1 MWIRAPRAAAG
12 ETPAASRAVPGAP
25 DPPDTET
32 THDMSRPD
40 VEDIYPL
47 TPLQQGML
55 FHTVYTPGSGAYV
68 EQVGFT
74 VRDPSFDPGAL
85 ERAWQRVTERHPV
98 LRSAFAWEDL
108 EEPLQVVR
116 HRVVVPAERLDWSG
130 RTAGEQAEMLD
141 AYLEADRARGFDLLA
156 APLSRVASVRLGPGE
171 WRVQWSFHH
180 LLLDGW
186 SLPRV
191 LDEVLSLEAA
201 ERAGREAA
209 FPRPRPFSEYVT
221 WLRERDLP
229 AAEAFWRERLAG
241 FEAPTPLGIGRPAP
255 ADPDPDPPL
264 HGEETV
270 VLAPDAAAALQALAR
285 RARVTPGALVQGAWA
300 LLLSRFSGHDDV
312 VFGAVVSGRP
322 AELPG
327 VEEMVGMFV
336 NTLPVRVRVD
346 EDAPL
351 LPWIGALHARQ
362 VEAAAFEYVSLT
374 QVQGWTAVPREL
386 RLFESILAFENYPV
400 GAGGTE
406 APDRLRIHDPRVV
419 ERTGYPLTVVA
430 APGDGLAL
438 RAIHDTSRLDG
449 AEARRMLGAWATLLE
464 AMAADPDRPL
474 RDLPLLSPAEREA
487 ALATGAAARTEWP
500 ADRTVPELFE
510 AAARRDPG
518 AVAAEYPE
526 AALTYGELDRLSARL
541 AARLRDAGVGPD
553 TRVGLL
559 FDRSCE
565 LVAAMVAVLRAG
577 GAYVPLDPRDPP
589 ERLAWMLRDS
599 GARVLL
605 TRESLHDQLPASGV
619 VVVYLKTDMDDA
631 GEPACRPPV
640 PADPRNLAYVMYTS
654 GSTGTPRGV
663 GVTHA
668 GIVRL
673 VCATDYTSVSPDD
686 RVAQVSNPTFDGATW
701 EVWGALLHG
710 ARLVGLSRETT
721 LDPAGLAE
729 AFRDRGVTQ
738 AFLPTALFHRVAAA
752 RPDAFAGLRYLVVGG
767 EAMDPAL
774 AAGVLGAGGPERL
787 VNGYGPTEA
796 TTFST
801 WHAVAGDEARGA
813 PVPLGGP
820 VANTGAYV
828 LDRRMEPVPAGVPG
842 ELYVTGPGLA
852 RGYQDRPGPT
862 AERFLPEP
870 FGGDPGARM
879 YRTGD
884 LARWRPDGVLEY
896 LGRADRQVKVR
907 GFRIEPGEVEAA
919 LAAHPGV
926 RGAAV
931 VVREDAAGERRL
943 VGYVV
948 GAGDGPV
955 DVAEV
960 RGWLRERLP
969 EPMVPAVLVPL
980 DALPLTPNGK
990 LDRRALPEPDPDAPG
1005 EAYAAPRTPT
1015 EVRLAAIWR
1024 DVLRVGRV
1032 GLHESFFDLGGH
1044 SLLATQVVSR
1054 VRDEFQVELW
1064 IADLFVNH
1072 SVEALA
1078 RHVDELKAAGAGAH
1092 DSAPIPRRARRSAAH
1107 PTTPDL
1113 R

>member
-1 MWIRAPRAAAG
+1 
-12 ETPAASRAVPGAP
+12 
-25 DPPDTET
+25 
-32 THDMSRPD
+32 MSRPD

-47 TPLQQGML
+47 APLQQGML
-55 FHTVYTPGSGAYV
+55 FHTVYAPGSGAYV

-74 VRDPSFDPGAL
+74 VRDPAFDPGAF
-85 ERAWQRVTERHPV
+85 ERAWQRVAERHPV
-98 LRSAFAWEDL
+98 LRSAYAWEEL

-116 HRVVVPAERLDWSG
+116 RRVVVPTERLDWSG
-130 RTAGEQAEMLD
+130 RTPGEQAEMLEG
-141 AYLEADRARGFDLLA
+141 YLDADRARGFDLLS
-156 APLSRVASVRLGPGE
+156 APLSRVATIRLGPGE

-191 LDEVLSLEAA
+191 LDEVLALEAA
-201 ERAGREAA
+201 ERTGREAVL
-209 FPRPRPFSEYVT
+209 PRPRPFRDYVT
-221 WLRERDLP
+221 WLRERDLA

-255 ADPDPDPPL
+255 ADPDADPAR

-270 VLAPDAAAALQALAR
+270 VLAPETADALQALAR

-300 LLLSRFSGHDDV
+300 LLLSRFSGHGDV

-351 LPWIGALHARQ
+351 LPWIGGLHARQ

-374 QVQGWTAVPREL
+374 QVQGWTEVPREL

-400 GAGGTE
+400 GAGGAE
-406 APDRLRIHDPRVV
+406 DPDRLRIHDPRVV

-430 APGDGLAL
+430 APGEGLAL

-449 AEARRMLGAWATLLE
+449 ADARRMLGAWATLLE

-487 ALATGAAARTEWP
+487 ALATGAPSRTEWP
-500 ADRTVPELFE
+500 AGRTVPELFE
-510 AAARRDPG
+510 AAARLDPG
-518 AVAAEYPE
+518 AVAVAYPE
-526 AALTYGELDRLSARL
+526 AALTYAELDRLSARV
-541 AARLRDAGVGPD
+541 AVRLRDAGVGPD
-553 TRVGLL
+553 ARVGLL

-565 LVAAMVAVLRAG
+565 LVVGMAAALRAG

-605 TRESLHDQLPASGV
+605 AQESLRDLLPGAGVEVIYFRTDDVGSWGPAS
-619 VVVYLKTDMDDA
+619 
-631 GEPACRPPV
+631 PPPV
-640 PADPRNLAYVMYTS
+640 PSDPRGLAYVMYTS
-654 GSTGTPRGV
+654 GSTGEPKGV

-673 VCATDYTSVSPDD
+673 VCATDYTDVSPDD
-686 RVAQVSNPTFDGATW
+686 RVAQVSNPSFDGATW

-710 ARLVGLSRETT
+710 ARLVGISRETT
-721 LDPAGLAE
+721 LDPDGLAE
-729 AFRDRGVTQ
+729 AFRAQGVTQ

-774 AAGVLGAGGPERL
+774 AATVLEAGGPERL

-801 WHAVAGDEARGA
+801 WHRVRGDEARGA
-813 PVPLGGP
+813 PVPLGRP
-820 VANTGAYV
+820 VANTGAFV
-828 LDRRMEPVPAGVPG
+828 LDRRLEPVPPGVPG
-842 ELYVTGPGLA
+842 ELCITGAGLA
-852 RGYQDRPGPT
+852 RGYLDRPGPT
-862 AERFLPEP
+862 AERFVPGP
-870 FGGDPGARM
+870 FGEEPGGRM

-907 GFRIEPGEVEAA
+907 GFRVEPGEVEAV
-919 LAAHPGV
+919 LAAHPAV
-926 RGAAV
+926 LAAAV
-931 VVREDAAGERRL
+931 VVREDGAGERRL

-948 GAGDGPV
+948 AAGDGPW
-955 DVAEV
+955 DEAGV

-969 EPMVPAVLVPL
+969 EPMVPSALVPL

-990 LDRRALPEPDPDAPG
+990 LDRRALPAPERG
-1005 EAYAAPRTPT
+1005 AGSASVPPRGDVET
-1015 EVRLAAIWR
+1015 VVAAIWSE
-1024 DVLRVGRV
+1024 VLEVGGV
-1032 GLHESFFDLGGH
+1032 GAFDSFFDLGGH
-1044 SLLATQVVSR
+1044 SLLATQVISR
-1054 VRDEFQVELW
+1054 VR
-1064 IADLFVNH
+1064 
-1072 SVEALA
+1072 EALQVDVPLRVLFEEPTVAALAAAAVALEPQPGHAETAA
-1078 RHVDELKAAGAGAH
+1078 RIVLMLESMSEEELQQVLRDG
-1092 DSAPIPRRARRSAAH
+1092 
-1107 PTTPDL
+1107 TTTGEG
-1113 R
+1113 